1 MSSSDQ
7 PSLVR
12 SPNPA
17 RYVQTLYDNKILLSR
32 ACRNKNSQVLDLFVG
47 FHQSMPGRRWFMTHV
62 ELANRGLNHGL
73 VKNTPDCIFFF
84 IESRG
89 VAIPVYGR
97 AGSISARFCVLP
109 WGNFLPP
116 RKLRRMDST
125 TEFKV
130 LASTPL
136 SKQLLPTPASI
147 SAVGEITT
155 DQLQLVPCR
164 WCF

>member
-1 MSSSDQ
+1 
-7 PSLVR
+7 
-12 SPNPA
+12 
-17 RYVQTLYDNKILLSR
+17 
-32 ACRNKNSQVLDLFVG
+32 
-47 FHQSMPGRRWFMTHV
+47 MTHV

-73 VKNTPDCIFFF
+73 VKNIPDCIFFF

-89 VAIPVYGR
+89 VAIPVYVYM
-97 AGSISARFCVLP
+97 AGPGPFQHDFAFCV
-109 WGNFLPP
+109 GEFFFP
-116 RKLRRMDST
+116 RKLQRMGST

-130 LASTPL
+130 LASTSL